1 MVHETTSSL
10 PIQIWETARRT
21 FKDYKGALSTAF
33 WLKSNKALCWTAPPP
48 GTHKYD
54 EEPKKPTLKKWDL
67 IKAFGCCNCS
77 TTQ

>member
-1 MVHETTSSL
+1 MDVGMDTKAYLTELTVLIDEDTRC
-10 PIQIWETARRT
+10 W
-21 FKDYKGALSTAF
+21 K
-33 WLKSNKALCWTAPPP
+33 LKSNPALCWTAPPP

-77 TTQ
+77 TT